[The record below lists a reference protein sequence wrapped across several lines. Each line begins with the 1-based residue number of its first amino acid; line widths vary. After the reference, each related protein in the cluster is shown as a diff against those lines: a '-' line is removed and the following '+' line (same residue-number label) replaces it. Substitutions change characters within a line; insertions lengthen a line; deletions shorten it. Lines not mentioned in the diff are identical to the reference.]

1 MTEKIKRRKYDI
13 EDVNELLQRNIEAAS
28 QIHVEPEACV
38 HPRIL
43 EWLRGYD
50 QATSA
55 QPLSLYY
62 AMMTTIAH
70 LSMTSTAM
78 QWNQIARHLN
88 LYSIILGI
96 SGNE

>member
-38 HPRIL
+38 HPRK
-43 EWLRGYD
+43 WLRGYD
-50 QATSA
+50 QVT
-55 QPLSLYY
+55 
-62 AMMTTIAH
+62 MAH

-96 SGNE
+96 SVNG